1 MSTQPKSTGLR
12 PLSVRNSSPP
22 PVSSHPLTSRRNPC
36 KTSTLSIPNSQ
47 RGDRRTHFVVVPGAV
62 WCRRGTV
69 SIALAYAAYA
79 VSGAD
84 FGHHGREQAV
94 AVGKQCK
101 RCRRVRLWQDAHRA
115 WKHVGSQRR
124 QAIFGPGDG
133 ATAL

>member
-1 MSTQPKSTGLR
+1 MSTQPKSTGLC

-69 SIALAYAAYA
+69 STA
-79 VSGAD
+79 VANAQNTLSGTD
-84 FGHHGREQAV
+84 LGHHGREHAL
-94 AVGKQCK
+94 AVGAECE
-101 RCRRVRLWQDAHRA
+101 CRGGMRRGQDPHRA
-115 WKHVGSQRR
+115 GKHVGV
-124 QAIFGPGDG
+124 
-133 ATAL
+133 